1 MTVDEVGEEL
11 ADIAAAVLEAALAV
25 ARAELPP
32 GATPARLA
40 VVAMG
45 KCGGRELNY
54 ASDIDVIFVAEPVKE
69 STRRVYSETFG
80 VRILEGYGATETA
93 PAVAFNTPMFYRNGS
108 VGRILPGMEARLEHV
123 EGVDEG
129 GRLYVRGPNVM
140 LGYLKADNPG
150 VLERPVEGWHDT
162 GDIVTI
168 DEQGFLTIKGRARRF
183 AKVGGEMISLAAVEA
198 LAAELWPNA
207 LSAVVALPDPRRGE
221 RLILLTQ
228 QSGATRVDFQNFAKA
243 KHASDFMIPSEIWVL
258 DKLPVLATGK
268 ADMVAVG
275 KLVEERLAA
284 KADAMARAS
293 A

>member
-1 MTVDEVGEEL
+1 
-11 ADIAAAVLEAALAV
+11 
-25 ARAELPP
+25 
-32 GATPARLA
+32 
-40 VVAMG
+40 
-45 KCGGRELNY
+45 
-54 ASDIDVIFVAEPVKE
+54 
-69 STRRVYSETFG
+69 
-80 VRILEGYGATETA
+80 
-93 PAVAFNTPMFYRNGS
+93 
-108 VGRILPGMEARLEHV
+108 
-123 EGVDEG
+123 
-129 GRLYVRGPNVM
+129 
-140 LGYLKADNPG
+140 
-150 VLERPVEGWHDT
+150 
-162 GDIVTI
+162 
-168 DEQGFLTIKGRARRF
+168 
-183 AKVGGEMISLAAVEA
+183 MISLAAVEA

-284 KADAMARAS
+284 KADTMARAS